1 MAWQVG
7 AMCICWRVAYVLAG
21 NKAIS
26 AAKIRLFGDTAK
38 FLPTFITFATAK
50 KIQKKAGWSSRMSL
64 SNALIIN
71 YTYNLLF
78 TKIVAQR

>member
-1 MAWQVG
+1 MAGWGYVYLLAG
-7 AMCICWRVAYVLAG
+7 VAYVLAG
-21 NKAIS
+21 DKAIS

-50 KIQKKAGWSSRMSL
+50 KLQKKKAGWSSRMSL
-64 SNALIIN
+64 SKALIIN

>member
-1 MAWQVG
+1 MASWGYV
-7 AMCICWRVAYVLAG
+7 CLLEEVAYVLAE

-50 KIQKKAGWSSRMSL
+50 KLQKKAGWSSRMSL

-78 TKIVAQR
+78 TKIVVQR